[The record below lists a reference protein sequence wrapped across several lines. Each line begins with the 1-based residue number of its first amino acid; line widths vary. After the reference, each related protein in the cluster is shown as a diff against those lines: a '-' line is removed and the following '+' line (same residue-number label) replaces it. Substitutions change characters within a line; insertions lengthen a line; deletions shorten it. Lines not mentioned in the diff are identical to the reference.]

1 MASKGFHQY
10 SVQEA
15 QNAVLGQIGTA
26 FVDAGQGTD
35 TYTPPSN
42 LVVIAIQVID
52 DITFTTNTTSESTN
66 HASPAAASSLGT
78 NGHDMSTL
86 TVPSGMTIYG
96 RFNAVDIS
104 AGKAILYLG

>member
-10 SVQEA
+10 TVAES
-15 QNAVLGQIGTA
+15 QNAILGQVGTA
-26 FVDAGQGTD
+26 FVDSSQGTD

-52 DITFTTNTTSESTN
+52 DITFTTNTTSETTN
-66 HASPAAASSLGT
+66 HASPAAAGLGT

-86 TVPSGMTIYG
+86 TVPSGITIYG

>member
-15 QNAVLGQIGTA
+15 QNAVLGQVGTA

-52 DITFTTNTTSESTN
+52 DITFTTNTTSETTN
-66 HASPAAASSLGT
+66 HASPAAAGLGT

-86 TVPSGMTIYG
+86 TIPSGMTIYG

>member
-1 MASKGFHQY
+1 MSRRTKSGLKFENCFIAS
-10 SVQEA
+10 S
-15 QNAVLGQIGTA
+15 
-26 FVDAGQGTD
+26 
-35 TYTPPSN
+35 PS
-42 LVVIAIQVID
+42 
-52 DITFTTNTTSESTN
+52 FTTNTTSESTN

-86 TVPSGMTIYG
+86 TIPSGMTIYG